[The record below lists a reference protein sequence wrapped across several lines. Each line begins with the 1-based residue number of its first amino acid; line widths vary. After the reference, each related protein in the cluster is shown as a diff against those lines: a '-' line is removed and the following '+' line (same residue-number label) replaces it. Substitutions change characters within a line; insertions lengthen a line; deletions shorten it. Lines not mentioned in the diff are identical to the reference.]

1 MMKEKDMFGK
11 LNKLNEARSKKET
24 VREQLNSKINDA
36 DNNIMIEK
44 AHIIEKICSEKGFNF
59 ADVCR
64 FLDMITIPLD
74 DVAVLIDRHTK
85 MKPHSERNDTNEQ

>member
-1 MMKEKDMFGK
+1 MFGK

-24 VREQLNSKINDA
+24 VREQLNSKINDD

-44 AHIIEKICSEKGFNF
+44 AHIIEKICSEKGFGF

-64 FLDMITIPLD
+64 FLNMISIPLD

-85 MKPHSERNDTNEQ
+85 MKTHSERNDTNEQ